1 MGRTQVSLLEM
12 RRWLTLWLVGVFSVV
27 SISAQPA
34 MQMKVADRTTAK
46 ELKVDTAQL
55 SRKKL
60 LQQPATLKEAPQRIE
75 MVPLVKSDARADH
88 EAVSP
93 SKGVAAPDTLARRVR
108 TRRSMGGKSIPLNDT
123 LTVTSSD
130 TLSIAPSDTTRERYV
145 YLLHADETRYNK
157 RINPDAQILVGDVV
171 FRHDSMYMYCDSA
184 LFYETSNSLDA
195 YGNVRMNQ
203 GDTLFLYS
211 DRLHY
216 NGDEMLAKVRDN
228 VVMIDKA
235 MTLTTDSLNYDR
247 TINLGYYF
255 NWGTVEDTL
264 NVLTSEWGEYDTQT
278 SDAVFNYEVTLTN
291 PNFVLTSDTLHYN
304 TKTQIATIVG
314 PSNIDSDNNN
324 IYSTLGRYYTADE
337 HAELLNRSVLTNEDK
352 RLVGDSI
359 FYDRTN
365 GYGEAFDNVVMDDF
379 AGKTRLTGDYTYYNE
394 LTDSAYATQRA
405 VAIDYS
411 QGDSLFI
418 HGDTLR
424 LLTRFPDT
432 DSVYRIV
439 QAYHKVR
446 IYREDV
452 QAVCDSM
459 EFSSLDSC
467 MTMYYDPVVW
477 NGPQQVLGEVIR
489 VYMNDST
496 VEWAHVEN
504 QALIVERVDTGHF
517 NQISGRE
524 VKAYFANGNI
534 DKSDV
539 IGNVMVV
546 YYYVEEGDSIAFGM
560 NTTEASLLT
569 AFMKDRQ
576 VDKLLITDQSNGV
589 FYPIT
594 QIPAGKDRLPN
605 FAWLHKLR
613 PLNKYDIMVWRG
625 KDENQKLKTTIRREV
640 PLPSLKGLTE
650 TK

>member
-1 MGRTQVSLLEM
+1 MTGRKNDRHW
-12 RRWLTLWLVGVFSVV
+12 RRWVLACLMGVGMCCTAVAQKTLQ
-27 SISAQPA
+27 SAGPER
-34 MQMKVADRTTAK
+34 MVLR
-46 ELKVDTAQL
+46 ELKVDTVKPVSREVITRQPVLQEQGSHQL
-55 SRKKL
+55 VEPTKL
-60 LQQPATLKEAPQRIE
+60 VAPSQGVKAKEAS
-75 MVPLVKSDARADH
+75 VDSTA
-88 EAVSP
+88 S
-93 SKGVAAPDTLARRVR
+93 RVR
-108 TRRSMGGKSIPLNDT
+108 RRSMAAGNET
-123 LTVTSSD
+123 AYSD
-130 TLSIAPSDTTRERYV
+130 TLRAEPSDSTRERYV
-145 YLLHADETRYNK
+145 YLLHADETRYNQM
-157 RINPDAQILVGDVV
+157 INPDAQILVGDVV

-184 LFYETSNSLDA
+184 LFYELSNSLDA

-203 GDTLFLYS
+203 GDTLLLYG

-216 NGDEMLAKVRDN
+216 NGDEMLAKIREN
-228 VVMIDKA
+228 VVMIDNE

-278 SDAVFNYEVTLTN
+278 NDAIFNYEVTLTN
-291 PNFVLTSDTLHYN
+291 PNFVLTSDTLLYN
-304 TKTQIATIVG
+304 TRTQVATIVG
-314 PSNIDSDNNN
+314 PSNIDSDSNN

-337 HAELLNRSVLTNEDK
+337 HAELLNRSVLTSGEK
-352 RLVGDSI
+352 RVVGDSLY
-359 FYDRTN
+359 YDRN
-365 GYGEAFDNVVMDDF
+365 AGYGEVFDNVVMDDY
-379 AGKTRLTGDYTYYNE
+379 ANKMRLTGDYVYYDE
-394 LTDSAYATQRA
+394 HADSAYATQRA

-411 QGDSLFI
+411 QGDSMYV

-439 QAYHKVR
+439 QAFHKVR

-459 EFSSLDSC
+459 EFNALDSC

-477 NGPQQVLGEVIR
+477 NGPQQILGEVIR
-489 VYMNDST
+489 VYMNDTT

-504 QALIVERVDTGHF
+504 QALIVEKVGAEHY

-524 VKAYFANGNI
+524 VKAYFVNGNI

-546 YYYVEEGDSIAFGM
+546 YYYSEVGDSIAFGM
-560 NTTEASLLT
+560 NTTECSYLT
-569 AFMKDRQ
+569 AYMKERQ
-576 VDKLLITDQSNGV
+576 VDKLFIREQSNGV

-594 QIPAGKDRLPN
+594 QVPAGKDKLSN
-605 FAWLHKLR
+605 FAWLNKLR
-613 PLNKYDIMVWRG
+613 PMSKYDIMIWRG
-625 KDENQKLKTTIRREV
+625 KEEDQKLKNTARREV
-640 PLPSLKGLTE
+640 PLPSLKGLMDTE
-650 TK
+650 KKE

>member
-1 MGRTQVSLLEM
+1 MLGRMTTRRRFISLM
-12 RRWLTLWLVGVFSVV
+12 LVWGAFAT
-27 SISAQPA
+27 ISAQTELREAVPVRAVPQKMQLDTTKRLRAEELKMQPITMKEAVRETAPATTLKKEASAIAKEQTVPQKNHAMDSTARRARLGHKPTMPKPA
-34 MQMKVADRTTAK
+34 MRDE
-46 ELKVDTAQL
+46 ELD
-55 SRKKL
+55 
-60 LQQPATLKEAPQRIE
+60 
-75 MVPLVKSDARADH
+75 
-88 EAVSP
+88 
-93 SKGVAAPDTLARRVR
+93 AAPA
-108 TRRSMGGKSIPLNDT
+108 
-123 LTVTSSD
+123 
-130 TLSIAPSDTTRERYV
+130 DTTKERYV
-145 YLLHADETRYNK
+145 YLLHADETRYDK
-157 RINPDAQILVGDVV
+157 LINPDAQILVGDVA

-203 GDTLFLYS
+203 GDTLFLYG

-228 VVMIDKA
+228 VVMIDKE

-255 NWGTVEDTL
+255 NWGTLEDTL
-264 NVLTSEWGEYDTQT
+264 NILTSEWGEYDTQT
-278 SDAVFNYEVTLTN
+278 NDAVFNYEVTLTN

-304 TKTQIATIVG
+304 TKTQTATIVG

-359 FYDRTN
+359 YYDRTN

-394 LTDSAYATQRA
+394 LSDSAYATQRA

-411 QGDSLFI
+411 QGDSLYI

-432 DSVYRIV
+432 DSVYRII

-496 VEWAHVEN
+496 VDWAHVEN
-504 QALIVERVDTGHF
+504 QALIVEKVDTAHY

-524 VKAYFANGNI
+524 IKAYFANGNI

-546 YYYVEEGDSIAFGM
+546 YYYREEGDSIAFGM

-594 QIPAGKDRLPN
+594 QIPAGKDKLAN

-613 PLNKYDIMVWRG
+613 PMSKYDIMIWRG
-625 KDENQKLKTTIRREV
+625 KDEEDKLKVTTRRAV
-640 PLPSLKGLTE
+640 PLPSLKGLTN
-650 TK
+650 KDDK

>member
-1 MGRTQVSLLEM
+1 MM
-12 RRWLTLWLVGVFSVV
+12 RRWMMIVV
-27 SISAQPA
+27 LAWAALSTMSAQTELQKAAPQRA
-34 MQMKVADRTTAK
+34 VPKKMKLDSTK
-46 ELKVDTAQL
+46 QFNKVDM
-55 SRKKL
+55 KL
-60 LQQPATLKEAPQRIE
+60 QPVMMKEAPLMGAPAPRKVETEKTLPVQKK
-75 MVPLVKSDARADH
+75 P
-88 EAVSP
+88 EAVDSTASRARKMHKIP
-93 SKGVAAPDTLARRVR
+93 AATPVEVR
-108 TRRSMGGKSIPLNDT
+108 EDSLMT
-123 LTVTSSD
+123 
-130 TLSIAPSDTTRERYV
+130 APSDTTKERYV
-145 YLLHADETRYNK
+145 YLLHADETRYNQL
-157 RINPDAQILVGDVV
+157 INPDAQILVGDVA

-203 GDTLFLYS
+203 GDTLFLYG

-216 NGDEMLAKVRDN
+216 SGDEMLAKVREN
-228 VVMIDKA
+228 VVMIDKE

-278 SDAVFNYEVTLTN
+278 NDAVFNYEVTLTN

-314 PSNIDSDNNN
+314 PSNIDSDQNN

-359 FYDRTN
+359 FYDRIN
-365 GYGEAFDNVVMDDF
+365 GYGEAFENVVMDDY

-394 LTDSAYATQRA
+394 VSDSAYATQRA

-411 QGDSLFI
+411 QGDSLYI

-432 DSVYRIV
+432 DSVYRII

-446 IYREDV
+446 VYREDV

-459 EFSSLDSC
+459 EFNSLDTC
-467 MTMYYDPVVW
+467 MTMYYDPVIW

-504 QALIVERVDTGHF
+504 QALIVEQVDTGHY

-524 VKAYFANGNI
+524 VKAYFKDGAI

-546 YYYVEEGDSIAFGM
+546 YYYIEEGDSVAFGM

-569 AFMKDRQ
+569 AFMKERQ

-594 QIPAGKDRLPN
+594 QIPPGKDKLDN

-613 PLNKYDIMVWRG
+613 PMNKYDIMVWRG
-625 KDENQKLKTTIRREV
+625 KSEDEKLKAVSRKEV
-640 PLPSLKGLTE
+640 PLPSLKGLIDKE
-650 TK
+650 SK

>member
-1 MGRTQVSLLEM
+1 MTGRKNDRHW
-12 RRWLTLWLVGVFSVV
+12 RRWVLACLMGVGMCCTAVAQKTLQ
-27 SISAQPA
+27 SAGPER
-34 MQMKVADRTTAK
+34 MVLR
-46 ELKVDTAQL
+46 ELKVDTVKPVSREVITRQPVLQEQGSRQL
-55 SRKKL
+55 VEPTKL
-60 LQQPATLKEAPQRIE
+60 VAPSQGVKAKEAS
-75 MVPLVKSDARADH
+75 VDSTA
-88 EAVSP
+88 S
-93 SKGVAAPDTLARRVR
+93 RVR
-108 TRRSMGGKSIPLNDT
+108 RRSMAAGNET
-123 LTVTSSD
+123 AYSD
-130 TLSIAPSDTTRERYV
+130 TLRAEPSDSTRERYV
-145 YLLHADETRYNK
+145 YLLHADETRYNQM
-157 RINPDAQILVGDVV
+157 INPDAQILVGDVV

-184 LFYETSNSLDA
+184 LFYELSNSLDA

-203 GDTLFLYS
+203 GDTLLLYG

-216 NGDEMLAKVRDN
+216 NGDEMLAKIREN
-228 VVMIDKA
+228 VVMIDNE

-278 SDAVFNYEVTLTN
+278 NDAIFNYEVTLTN
-291 PNFVLTSDTLHYN
+291 PNFVLTSDTLLYN
-304 TKTQIATIVG
+304 TRTQVATIVG
-314 PSNIDSDNNN
+314 PSNIDSDSNN

-337 HAELLNRSVLTNEDK
+337 HAELLNRSVLTSGEK
-352 RLVGDSI
+352 RVVGDSLY
-359 FYDRTN
+359 YDRN
-365 GYGEAFDNVVMDDF
+365 AGYGEVFDNVVMDDY
-379 AGKTRLTGDYTYYNE
+379 ANKMRLTGDYVYYDE
-394 LTDSAYATQRA
+394 HADSAYATQRA

-411 QGDSLFI
+411 QGDSMYV

-439 QAYHKVR
+439 QAFHKVR

-459 EFSSLDSC
+459 EFNALDSC

-477 NGPQQVLGEVIR
+477 NGPQQILGEVIR
-489 VYMNDST
+489 VYMNDTT

-504 QALIVERVDTGHF
+504 QALIVEKVGAEHY

-524 VKAYFANGNI
+524 VKAYFVNGNI

-546 YYYVEEGDSIAFGM
+546 YYYSEVGDSIAFGM
-560 NTTEASLLT
+560 NTTECSYLT
-569 AFMKDRQ
+569 AYMKERQ
-576 VDKLLITDQSNGV
+576 VDKLFIREQSNGV

-594 QIPAGKDRLPN
+594 QVPAGKDRLSN
-605 FAWLHKLR
+605 FAWLNKLR
-613 PLNKYDIMVWRG
+613 PMSKYDIMIWRG
-625 KDENQKLKTTIRREV
+625 KEEDQKLKNTARREV
-640 PLPSLKGLTE
+640 PLPSLKGLMDTE
-650 TK
+650 KKE

>member
-1 MGRTQVSLLEM
+1 MHW
-12 RRWLTLWLVGVFSVV
+12 RRWMLVCLMAAGMCCTSVAQKTLQTAGP
-27 SISAQPA
+27 QR
-34 MQMKVADRTTAK
+34 VALK
-46 ELKVDTAQL
+46 ELKVDTTKMVRREVVTQRPMSQELAPRRQDAPL
-55 SRKKL
+55 EL
-60 LQQPATLKEAPQRIE
+60 AVPLQTAKAKEA
-75 MVPLVKSDARADH
+75 
-88 EAVSP
+88 AVDSTA
-93 SKGVAAPDTLARRVR
+93 SRVR
-108 TRRSMGGKSIPLNDT
+108 RRNMGAGNA
-123 LTVTSSD
+123 VTYSD
-130 TLSIAPSDTTRERYV
+130 TLRAEPSDSTKERFV
-145 YLLHADETRYNK
+145 YLLHADETRYNQM
-157 RINPDAQILVGDVV
+157 INADAQILVGDVV

-184 LFYETSNSLDA
+184 LFYEQSNSLDA

-203 GDTLFLYS
+203 GDTLLLYG

-216 NGDEMLAKVRDN
+216 NGDEMLAKIREN
-228 VVMIDKA
+228 VVMIDNE

-278 SDAVFNYEVTLTN
+278 NDAIFNYEVTLTN
-291 PNFVLTSDTLHYN
+291 PNFVLTSDTLLYN

-314 PSNIDSDNNN
+314 PSNIDSDSNN

-337 HAELLNRSVLTNEDK
+337 HAELLNRSVLTSGEK
-352 RLVGDSI
+352 RVVGDSLY
-359 FYDRTN
+359 YDRN
-365 GYGEAFDNVVMDDF
+365 EGYGEVFDNVVMDDY
-379 AGKTRLTGDYTYYNE
+379 ANKMRLTGDYVFYDE
-394 LTDSAYATQRA
+394 HADSAYATRKA

-411 QGDSLFI
+411 QGDSMYV

-439 QAYHKVR
+439 QAFHKVR
-446 IYREDV
+446 IYRDDV

-459 EFSSLDSC
+459 EFNALDSC

-477 NGPQQVLGEVIR
+477 NGPQQILGEVIR
-489 VYMNDST
+489 VYMNDTT

-504 QALIVERVDTGHF
+504 QALIVEKVGEEHY

-524 VKAYFANGNI
+524 VKAYFVNGNI

-546 YYYVEEGDSIAFGM
+546 YYYSEAGDSIAFGM
-560 NTTEASLLT
+560 NTTECSYLT
-569 AFMKDRQ
+569 AYMKERQ
-576 VDKLLITDQSNGV
+576 VDKLFIREQSNGV

-594 QIPAGKDRLPN
+594 QVPPGKDKLSN
-605 FAWLHKLR
+605 FAWLNKLR
-613 PLNKYDIMVWRG
+613 PMSKYDIMIWRG
-625 KDENQKLKTTIRREV
+625 KEEDQKLKTTARREV
-640 PLPSLKGLTE
+640 PLPSLKGLMDTE
-650 TK
+650 KKE

>member
-1 MGRTQVSLLEM
+1 MLGRMTIRRRFISLM
-12 RRWLTLWLVGVFSVV
+12 LTWGVFATIAAQTELREAASVRAVPQKMQLDTAKRVRRGELKMRPMTMKEAVRETVPTVTLEKEV
-27 SISAQPA
+27 SAVADEHGMPQKNHAMDSTARRARLGHKPTMAKPA
-34 MQMKVADRTTAK
+34 MRD
-46 ELKVDTAQL
+46 EGL
-55 SRKKL
+55 
-60 LQQPATLKEAPQRIE
+60 
-75 MVPLVKSDARADH
+75 
-88 EAVSP
+88 
-93 SKGVAAPDTLARRVR
+93 
-108 TRRSMGGKSIPLNDT
+108 
-123 LTVTSSD
+123 
-130 TLSIAPSDTTRERYV
+130 DTTPADTTKERYV
-145 YLLHADETRYNK
+145 YLLHADETRYD
-157 RINPDAQILVGDVV
+157 RLINPDAQILVGDVA

-184 LFYETSNSLDA
+184 LFYEMSNSLDA

-203 GDTLFLYS
+203 GDTLFLYG

-216 NGDEMLAKVRDN
+216 SGDEMLAKVRDN
-228 VVMIDKA
+228 VVMIDKE

-255 NWGTVEDTL
+255 NWGTLEDTL

-278 SDAVFNYEVTLTN
+278 NDAVFNYEVTLTN

-324 IYSTLGRYYTADE
+324 IYSTLGRYYTANE

-394 LTDSAYATQRA
+394 LADSAYATQRA

-411 QGDSLFI
+411 QGDSLYI

-432 DSVYRIV
+432 DSVYRII

-496 VEWAHVEN
+496 VDWAHVEN
-504 QALIVERVDTGHF
+504 QALIVEKVDTAHY

-524 VKAYFANGNI
+524 IKAYFSNGNI

-546 YYYVEEGDSIAFGM
+546 YYYREEGDSIAFGM

-594 QIPAGKDRLPN
+594 QIPPGKDKLAN

-613 PLNKYDIMVWRG
+613 PMSKYDIMIWRG
-625 KDENQKLKTTIRREV
+625 KSEEDKLKVTTRRAV
-640 PLPSLKGLTE
+640 PLPSLKGLT
-650 TK
+650 TKEDK